1 MGYAQKWV
9 RTVRSYETLKSGA
22 SHKRFD
28 ESADWLNDFSK
39 HGDSDSIVFGLA
51 TSLLC
56 IFDICWVSTA
66 VVLVKNDALLLVP
79 TGIVLELGFPQC
91 FFNKS
96 LIKCKKIVSHVMQY

>member
-28 ESADWLNDFSK
+28 ESSRLIDFSK

-66 VVLVKNDALLLVP
+66 VVLVKNDVLLLVP
-79 TGIVLELGFPQC
+79 IGKVLELGFPKC
-91 FFNKS
+91 F
-96 LIKCKKIVSHVMQY
+96 